1 MALFKRSKPDLEKA
15 RQRLAALGQANVLD
29 RVGTDAPV
37 AVDREIDVTGEI
49 CPYPVDAALEALAG
63 MAPGQV
69 LAELTDHT
77 ISTHT
82 VPAAVERSGLGEV
95 LRIEEKEPGLYRIL
109 IRRK

>member
-1 MALFKRSKPDLEKA
+1 MALFKRPNLEQA
-15 RQRLAALGQANVLD
+15 RQRLAALGQANLVD
-29 RVGTDAPV
+29 RTGAGT
-37 AVDREIDVTGEI
+37 AVTADREIDVTGEI
-49 CPYPVDAALEALAG
+49 CPYPVDAALEALAR

-109 IRRK
+109 IRRR

>member
-1 MALFKRSKPDLEKA
+1 MALFKRPNLEQA
-15 RQRLAALGQANVLD
+15 RQRLAALSGANLVD
-29 RVGTDAPV
+29 RVGADTAI

-49 CPYPVDAALEALAG
+49 CPYPVDAALEALAS
-63 MAPGQV
+63 MTPGQV

-109 IRRK
+109 IRRR